1 MNSEEVPMSETESL
15 RLISSMIN
23 KAKNGFSESGT
34 LYLFWGWLTMPSSR
48 FILRKDFINI
58 AKRNYGV

>member
-23 KAKNGFSESGT
+23 KAKNDFSESGT
-34 LYLFWGWLTMPSSR
+34 LYLLWGWLTMPSSAFYIEER
-48 FILRKDFINI
+48 LYKYC
-58 AKRNYGV
+58 KT

>member
-34 LYLFWGWLTMPSSR
+34 LYLLWGWLTMPSSA
-48 FILRKDFINI
+48 FYI
-58 AKRNYGV
+58 AERLYKYCKT